1 MISVSHVPAVYVILI
16 LEVVMP
22 NARNQLL
29 TLVRRSKLFVPV
41 NRDKFVAKA
50 WTRGADVI
58 ILDLEDAIAQSDKN
72 TARKLVKDVIPIVK
86 KGGAEVQV
94 RINRDNREIEEEDL
108 SAIMVPGLDGVMI
121 PKPESAEEIQRID
134 RLVTQLEMERGFPAG
149 TIYFDIIVETALGVE
164 NIEGIAKASPRT
176 AHMNIGQGDLSVS
189 MGFPRFIELN
199 FEQYFYAEN
208 RLLYA
213 ARAAKVQAHSL
224 GAQNGVDFT
233 DISMGEEAM
242 LKACRH
248 AQWMG
253 FMGASI
259 IHPGW
264 VNACNEGFKPPQKDL
279 DMARKVKAALD
290 EAYAK
295 GEGSVTVDGRMYDVA
310 NMKHVNYIL
319 ERAEA
324 IARREAEKA
333 AALNA
338 ATGG

>member
-1 MISVSHVPAVYVILI
+1 
-16 LEVVMP
+16 MP
-22 NARNQLL
+22 NAQNHLL

-41 NRDKFVAKA
+41 NREKFVEKA

-58 ILDLEDAIAQSDKN
+58 ILDLEDAIAPSDKDS
-72 TARKLVKDVIPIVK
+72 ARKLVKDVIPIVK
-86 KGGAEVQV
+86 KGGAEIQV

-121 PKPESAEEIQRID
+121 PKPEYPEEVQLID
-134 RLVTQLEMERGFPAG
+134 RIVTRLEQERGFPAG
-149 TIYFDIIVETALGVE
+149 KIYFDLIVETAAGVV
-164 NIEGIAKASPRT
+164 NINSIAKASPRIT
-176 AHMNIGQGDLSVS
+176 QMNIGQGDLSVS

-208 RLLYA
+208 ALLFA
-213 ARAAKVQAHSL
+213 ARAAGVQAHSL

-233 DISMGEEAM
+233 SISMGDEAM
-242 LKACRH
+242 FKSCQH

-264 VNACNEGFKPPQKDL
+264 VTACNEGFKPPQKDL
-279 DMARKVKAALD
+279 EMAKKVKAALD

-319 ERAEA
+319 ARAEA
-324 IARREAEKA
+324 ITRREAEKA
-333 AALNA
+333 AALSA
-338 ATGG
+338 VKGA

>member
-1 MISVSHVPAVYVILI
+1 MNLGIFSYLKDKFKA
-16 LEVVMP
+16 ED
-22 NARNQLL
+22 NR
-29 TLVRRSKLFVPV
+29 TLVKNIFYSFFLYGSRYILQFIQFAYLWRVIEPEKYGLLGWGTSFV
-41 NRDKFVAKA
+41 
-50 WTRGADVI
+50 
-58 ILDLEDAIAQSDKN
+58 
-72 TARKLVKDVIPIVK
+72 
-86 KGGAEVQV
+86 
-94 RINRDNREIEEEDL
+94 
-108 SAIMVPGLDGVMI
+108 
-121 PKPESAEEIQRID
+121 
-134 RLVTQLEMERGFPAG
+134 
-149 TIYFDIIVETALGVE
+149 IYFDIIIETALGVE
-164 NIEGIAKASPRT
+164 NIESIAKASPRT

-264 VNACNEGFKPPQKDL
+264 VNAVNEGFKPPQKDL

-290 EAYAK
+290 EAYAQGK
-295 GEGSVTVDGRMYDVA
+295 GSVTVDGRMYDVA

-319 ERAEA
+319 ARAEA

-338 ATGG
+338 VKGV

>member
-1 MISVSHVPAVYVILI
+1 
-16 LEVVMP
+16 MP
-22 NARNQLL
+22 NEQNQFLE
-29 TLVRRSKLFVPV
+29 LVRRSKLFVPV

-50 WTRGADVI
+50 WTRGADVV
-58 ILDLEDAIAQSDKN
+58 ILDLEDAIAPSDKAS
-72 TARKLVKDVIPIVK
+72 ARRLVKDVIPIVN

-94 RINRDNREIEEEDL
+94 RFNRDFGEEDL
-108 SAIMVPGLDGVMI
+108 DAIVIPGLDGLMI
-121 PKPESAEEIQRID
+121 PKPESPGEIQNID
-134 RLVTQLEMERGFPAG
+134 RMVTRLEKERGLPVG
-149 TIYFDIIVETALGVE
+149 KIYFDLIVETAIGVV
-164 NIEGIAKASPRT
+164 NINSIATSSPRIT
-176 AHMNIGQGDLSVS
+176 QMNIGQGDLSVS
-189 MGFPRFIELN
+189 MGFPRFIALN

-208 RLLYA
+208 ALLFA
-213 ARAAKVQAHSL
+213 ARAARVQAHSL

-233 DISMGEEAM
+233 DISMGDEAM
-242 LKACRH
+242 FKACQH

-310 NMKHVNYIL
+310 NMKHVDYIL
-319 ERAEA
+319 KRAEA
-324 IARREAEKA
+324 IARREAEKT
-333 AALNA
+333 AALN
-338 ATGG
+338 TVKII